1 MNSYLYKVAL
11 EEMSDLKEIWSE
23 LGKVTE
29 QLEQMKQQSWQVIQP
44 RKLRQSLDALRDE
57 MKECSF
63 ILTLFQIFVMYENMR
78 LIIRTESNNN
88 MNIYAYGCS
97 HERVFSELTCS
108 KQ

>member
-63 ILTLFQIFVMYENMR
+63 ILNLLQIFVMYENM
-78 LIIRTESNNN
+78 N
-88 MNIYAYGCS
+88 G
-97 HERVFSELTCS
+97 V
-108 KQ
+108 Q